1 MCCRHFVGKESA
13 KVLPTGS
20 QQHVMKWS
28 DTIPFSQPLRDV
40 RLLVQAPAQNWQEHL
55 REREDAAYERGRC
68 DGERSLSEQLVQQRN
83 EMSELQRGIVES
95 LKRAVPQVILEAQVA
110 LVNLALE
117 SAQKIVAGL
126 PISAEMVE
134 SVVRE
139 ALRQVEDTAEIT
151 IQLHPEDLALLRK
164 HNSPI
169 LTGVPEAGPLRF
181 ISSADVTRGGCL
193 VQTRFGL
200 IDARRE
206 TKVEQLKQSLI
217 A

>member
-1 MCCRHFVGKESA
+1 
-13 KVLPTGS
+13 
-20 QQHVMKWS
+20 MKWS

-55 REREDAAYERGRC
+55 REREEAAYDRGRH

-95 LKRAVPQVILEAQVA
+95 LKRAVPQVVLEAQTA

-134 SVVRE
+134 TVVRE

-169 LTGVPEAGPLRF
+169 LNGVPEAGPLRF

>member
-1 MCCRHFVGKESA
+1 
-13 KVLPTGS
+13 
-20 QQHVMKWS
+20 MKWS

-55 REREDAAYERGRC
+55 REREEAAYEKGRH
-68 DGERSLSEQLVQQRN
+68 DGERSLSGQLVQQRN

-95 LKRAVPQVILEAQVA
+95 LKRAVPQVILEAQTA

-126 PISAEMVE
+126 PISAELVE
-134 SVVRE
+134 TVVRE

-169 LTGVPEAGPLRF
+169 LNGVPESGPLRF

-206 TKVEQLKQSLI
+206 TKVEQLKQTLI